1 MKFPQWHAFSFLA
14 IPCSS
19 KLFAR
24 VFVQAQVNS
33 MTTSWI
39 GESKMLYS
47 MGLLQPEMV
56 SQEYR
61 RNLLAV
67 SGWDRMFSEAKVF
80 SSDITVY
87 FLGRSTSKSVFGMH
101 TILSW
106 VNAMHC
112 WWRHT
117 VSIVRKDGALV
128 NLSGCR
134 VRNWLQNPRPP
145 ATGLQWAAVA
155 LCSVSG
161 KQVDDRQLTLNAF
174 GGLCRRLFAFWHTHY
189 AC

>member
-1 MKFPQWHAFSFLA
+1 
-14 IPCSS
+14 
-19 KLFAR
+19 
-24 VFVQAQVNS
+24 
-33 MTTSWI
+33 
-39 GESKMLYS
+39 MLYS
-47 MGLLQPEMV
+47 MGLLEPEMV

-80 SSDITVY
+80 SSDITVS
-87 FLGRSTSKSVFGMH
+87 FLGRRTSKSVFGMH
-101 TILSW
+101 TILYW
-106 VNAMHC
+106 VSRLVPCTAGGDIR
-112 WWRHT
+112 W
-117 VSIVRKDGALV
+117 VFRKDGALV
-128 NLSGCR
+128 NLSECR

-174 GGLCRRLFAFWHTHY
+174 GGLCHRLFACWHTHW
-189 AC
+189 ASSTGLTAVSKIKHRLPAQWAVGTHRKGPSRM